1 MRKLTF
7 ALLVVSAVGAHAQLK
22 LYGVG
27 PTSLGT
33 PTYDFSLINT
43 TTGAAT
49 TLFSFS
55 VPGTTAVNYLTYV
68 PSTNK
73 FLSVG
78 VVSAS
83 QSLLVEI
90 DHVAQT
96 ATTVGH
102 GIPNTYF
109 EGLEYLPSLG
119 GVVVSHGP
127 GGFWTGSI
135 ALLNPA
141 TYALMATGA
150 IPGAPDSDIIFMDG
164 TGALNY
170 LDANNP
176 NSNGFQRNLINN
188 PFGVMSVTGVAAN
201 TFNPLG
207 REPDLAWKADEGRLF
222 LSQLTQL
229 STVGAGNVITT
240 VGPYGVTAGGA
251 PIEITGLAVPE
262 PGALIVLGAGALAL
276 LRRRRK

>member
-7 ALLVVSAVGAHAQLK
+7 VLSIVAAVGANAQLS

-27 PTSLGT
+27 RIGLPGQGR
-33 PTYDFSLINT
+33 YHFSVINT

-49 TLFSFS
+49 GLFIFS
-55 VPGTTAVNYLTYV
+55 VPGTTHIESLTYV
-68 PSTNK
+68 PSTNR
-73 FLSVG
+73 FLSIATVNP
-78 VVSAS
+78 S
-83 QSLLVEI
+83 QTLLVEI
-90 DHVAQT
+90 DHGAQT
-96 ATTVGH
+96 ATTVAH
-102 GIPNTYF
+102 GIPNAYF
-109 EGLEYLPSLG
+109 SGLEYMASLG

-127 GGFWTGSI
+127 GGFMTGSI

-141 TYALMATGA
+141 TYGLMATGA

-170 LDANNP
+170 LDANQP
-176 NSNGFQRNLINN
+176 NANGFQRNIINN
-188 PFGVMSVTGVAAN
+188 PFGVMSVTGYGANPFIAA
-201 TFNPLG
+201 
-207 REPDLAWKADEGRLF
+207 RDWDLAWKGDESRLF
-222 LSQLTQL
+222 LTQDTWL

-240 VGPYGVTAGGA
+240 VGPYGVTAGGT